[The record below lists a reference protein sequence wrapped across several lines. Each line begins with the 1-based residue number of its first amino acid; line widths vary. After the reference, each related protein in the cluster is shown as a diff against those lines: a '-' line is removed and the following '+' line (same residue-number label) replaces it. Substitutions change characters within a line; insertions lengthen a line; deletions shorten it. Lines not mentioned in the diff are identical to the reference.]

1 MGAVS
6 LTSKELLSKAAKVLS
21 GRKAEDI
28 SAIDIGGVSILADY
42 FLIASGGSS
51 TQVKSLAEEL
61 EFKLSQ
67 EGIEPLRVEGSQSGT
82 WIIIDYGHIVVH
94 VFHRETREFYN
105 LERLWADGRK
115 MELSEILGEESDKN
129 EQDST
134 AAD

>member
-1 MGAVS
+1 MS
-6 LTSKELLSKAAKVLS
+6 LTSKELLSKAAKVLN

-42 FLIASGGSS
+42 FLLASGGSS

-82 WIIIDYGHIVVH
+82 WIIVDYGQIVVH

-115 MELSEILGEESDKN
+115 MELSEILGEESDKK
-129 EQDST
+129 ERKST
-134 AAD
+134 TDD

>member
-6 LTSKELLSKAAKVLS
+6 LTSKELLIKAAKVLS

-82 WIIIDYGHIVVH
+82 WIIVDYGQIVVH

-105 LERLWADGRK
+105 LERLWADGK
-115 MELSEILGEESDKN
+115 TMELSEILGEDTDKK
-129 EQDST
+129 EE
-134 AAD
+134 